1 MISGGFFRRSA
12 ATLAASKP
20 ALYFRRMPDFS
31 AARFLET
38 LGLRA
43 TRPRLAIARIL
54 FADAKDRHVTAEWV
68 ADELA
73 RQDEPIAIATIYNT
87 LHSLVEA
94 GALREVRGTDIATII
109 FDTHTRPHH
118 HFYDE
123 GTGEL
128 TDIPAGT
135 VTVSGVPDA
144 PDGKTVSHCD
154 IIIRIR

>member
-1 MISGGFFRRSA
+1 MISGGFFRRSTA
-12 ATLAASKP
+12 SLAASQH
-20 ALYFRRMPDFS
+20 ALYFRRMPDFN

-43 TRPRLAIARIL
+43 TRPRLAISRIL
-54 FADAKDRHVTAEWV
+54 FADGKDRHVTAEWL
-68 ADELA
+68 AEEIA

-109 FDTHTRPHH
+109 FDTHTSPHH

-123 GTGEL
+123 RTGEL
-128 TDIPAGT
+128 TDIPHGT
-135 VTVSGVPDA
+135 LSVSGVPDA
-144 PDGKTVSHCD
+144 PDGKTISSCD
-154 IIIRIR
+154 IIIRVR